1 MNLGGFAF
9 SGGSCGK
16 LSVVAQS
23 GGITIEEFE
32 RLPDAL
38 ALNHELDDG
47 ELVDVSGNTPYHNRK
62 RDLLVERLGPHV
74 RERMLGIVISEQE
87 FEFDGNAY
95 APDLAFIAAPK
106 VHLLDPHRRVQLF
119 VPDLAIEIV
128 SKRDIF
134 DKVMKKATR
143 YRRSGAREVWVLD
156 GENRLAFVFSEDRE
170 AILNEDAMFESKLIP
185 GFSIPL
191 TDLFDWA

>member
-1 MNLGGFAF
+1 
-9 SGGSCGK
+9 
-16 LSVVAQS
+16 VAQS

-47 ELVDVSGNTPYHNRK
+47 ELVDVSGNTPYHNRQ
-62 RDLLVERLGPHV
+62 RDRLVAKLSPHV
-74 RERMLGIVISEQE
+74 EDAGLGMVISEQE

-95 APDLAFIAAPK
+95 APDVAFITAPK
-106 VHLLDPHRRVQLF
+106 VHLLDPDRRVQLF

-128 SKRDIF
+128 SNRDTF

-143 YRRSGAREVWVLD
+143 YRRGGTREVWVLD
-156 GENRLAFVFSEDRE
+156 GKNRLAFVLSEDRE

-185 GFSIPL
+185 GISIRL
-191 TDLFDWA
+191 AELFDWA